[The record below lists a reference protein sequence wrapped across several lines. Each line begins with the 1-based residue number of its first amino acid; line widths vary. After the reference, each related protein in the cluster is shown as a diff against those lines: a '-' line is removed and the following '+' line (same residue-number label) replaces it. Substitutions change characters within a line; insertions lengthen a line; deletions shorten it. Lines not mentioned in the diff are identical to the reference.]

1 MEIIIFALVFLVITV
16 LLLKF
21 TKSEDQTEHGYDLTF
36 VKGTARGS
44 IGMITSMETLEE
56 LRSRLN
62 SKKSKF

>member
-1 MEIIIFALVFLVITV
+1 MEIIIFALIFLVITV

-21 TKSEDQTEHGYDLTF
+21 TKSDNQTEHGYDLTF

-56 LRSRLN
+56 LRSKLN